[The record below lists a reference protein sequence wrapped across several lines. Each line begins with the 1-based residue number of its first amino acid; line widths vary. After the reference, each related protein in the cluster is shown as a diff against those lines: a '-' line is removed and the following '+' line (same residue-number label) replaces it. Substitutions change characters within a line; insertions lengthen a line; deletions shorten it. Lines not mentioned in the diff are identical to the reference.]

1 MVWSSNPG
9 RGKILSLLQNNPD
22 WLFGTPSLIFSGYPG
37 STKGVKWLG
46 HDVNH
51 SPPSSPEV
59 KNEWSYTFAPPLYLH
74 GMDRDNFFTFDL
86 MFYIHLV
93 SLIIN

>member
-1 MVWSSNPG
+1 MVWNSNPG

-22 WLFGTPSLIFSGYPG
+22 CLFGTPSLVFSGYPG
-37 STKGVKWLG
+37 SSIGVKWLG

-51 SPPSSPEV
+51 SSPSSADV

-74 GMDRDNFFTFDL
+74 GMDRDFTFDL
-86 MFYIHLV
+86 MFYIQLV